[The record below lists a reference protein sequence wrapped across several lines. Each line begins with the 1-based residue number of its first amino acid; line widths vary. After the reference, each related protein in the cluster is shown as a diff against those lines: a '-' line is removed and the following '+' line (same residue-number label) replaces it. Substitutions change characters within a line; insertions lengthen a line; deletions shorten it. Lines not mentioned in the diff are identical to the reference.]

1 MNEFGETNMVVQMSK
16 RLCLIAVLLL
26 PVLAGCGDEAEQ
38 KQQESYGIPVGVTV
52 VQETDLTLKRTYNG
66 SLEGIR
72 QAEPTAK
79 IPETVTAVRVK
90 EGDIVHAGQVLVEFD
105 KYGPSSQF
113 RQSEALYLQARQDY
127 EKYERLYQGKAV
139 SERDRDYAK
148 TQYEVTKAT
157 YEAARDQVQVQSPID
172 GTIADVFVKPGQQA
186 RQGQVLAV
194 VAAVD
199 TMRFIFEVPYFDART
214 IKRGMTVF
222 IRSEL
227 DPTITGDGW
236 VDKISE
242 SADRVTRMVT
252 VEVLV
257 VNPDRTLQP
266 GMYVVGE
273 AVLQQLPDAMTVPRN
288 ALVDRHDQRGVFL
301 VADSLAKFVP
311 VEEGLT
317 VGDQTQIISGISP
330 GDRVV
335 VIGQQALEDGMQ
347 ISVESTE

>member
-1 MNEFGETNMVVQMSK
+1 MVVQMSI
-16 RLCLIAVLLL
+16 RLSAIAVLLL
-26 PVLAGCGDEAEQ
+26 MVLAGCGKEAEN
-38 KQQESYGIPVGVTV
+38 KQQDGYGIPVGVTV
-52 VQETDLTLKRTYNG
+52 VQETSLTLKRTYNG

-79 IPETVTAVRVK
+79 IPETVTAVLVK
-90 EGDIVHAGQVLVEFD
+90 EGDVIRAGQVLVEFD
-105 KYGPSSQF
+105 KYGPSSQV
-113 RQSEALYLQARQDY
+113 RQSEALYLQAKQDY

-148 TQYEVTKAT
+148 TQYDVARAT
-157 YEAARDQVQVQSPID
+157 YEAARDQVQVQSPIS
-172 GTIADVFVKPGQQA
+172 GTVTDIFVKQGQQA
-186 RQGQVLAV
+186 NLGQVLAV
-194 VAAVD
+194 VAALD
-199 TMRFIFEVPYFDART
+199 TMRFTFDIPYFEARP
-214 IKRGMTVF
+214 IKRGMTVY
-222 IRSEL
+222 IHSEL
-227 DPTITGDGW
+227 DTTITGEGW

-257 VNPDRTLQP
+257 ENPDRSLQP

-273 AVLQQLPDAMTVPRN
+273 AVLQQISDALTVPRN
-288 ALVDRHDQRGVFL
+288 ALVDRDNQRGVFA
-301 VADSLAKFVP
+301 VADSVAKFIP

-317 VGDQTQIISGISP
+317 VGDRIQITSGISS

-347 ISVESTE
+347 ISVEGTE